1 MDQTHALRPSRPDVS
16 AAVAGPLRT
25 VAARL
30 AARGVALFFGAFSLA
45 NAAVALRTGR
55 TEDLWWV
62 DASGLP
68 AWVSAVLWLAAAL
81 LVAYAL
87 APEMRSWRRTATAAV
102 SLALALVAAV
112 NAAAFYSA
120 WRAAD
125 IVPQV
130 PVPLSAIIALG
141 FLFVAWVVA
150 RTSTVTPRPQSS
162 SRRELAGA
170 VLVALVIAA
179 LFPLAHVYTFG
190 TTDYR
195 RPADVAVAFGARVYA
210 DGALTTSAE
219 DRTRTAAGLYT
230 SGLVPRLVMSG
241 GVGESGYDETVAMRD
256 RAIELGVPADA
267 IVRDTGGANT
277 DRTVANTVA
286 MFEADGT
293 RTVLVVSQFYHLPR
307 IKMAYRAVGW
317 NVYTVPA
324 ERSRPILKTPALVA
338 REIPGFWVYW
348 ARAWVRDVTGG

>member
-1 MDQTHALRPSRPDVS
+1 MTRAI
-16 AAVAGPLRT
+16 
-25 VAARL
+25 AR
-30 AARGVALFFGAFSLA
+30 AVALFFGAFSLA

-87 APEMRSWRRTATAAV
+87 APEMRAWRRWATVAVSGLLAVVAGSNMLGFYAAWQAGSIVPMVPVPFSAAV
-102 SLALALVAAV
+102 ALGFVAVTVVVARGRQSALAPRREALAVAAV
-112 NAAAFYSA
+112 
-120 WRAAD
+120 
-125 IVPQV
+125 
-130 PVPLSAIIALG
+130 L
-141 FLFVAWVVA
+141 
-150 RTSTVTPRPQSS
+150 
-162 SRRELAGA
+162 
-170 VLVALVIAA
+170 LVIVA

-195 RPADVAVAFGARVYA
+195 RPADVAVVFGARVYA
-210 DGALTTSAE
+210 NGMLTTSLE
-219 DRTRTAAGLYT
+219 DRVRTAAGLFT
-230 SGLVPRLVMSG
+230 GGLVPRLVMSG
-241 GVGESGYDETVAMRD
+241 GVGDSGYDETIAMRD
-256 RAIELGVPADA
+256 RAMALGVPADA
-267 IVRDTGGANT
+267 IVLDAEGANT

-307 IKMAYRAVGW
+307 IKMAYRAAGW
-317 NVYTVPA
+317 NVLTVPA
-324 ERSRPILKTPALVA
+324 ERSRPIVKTPVLVL

-348 ARAWVRDVTGG
+348 ARSWARDVAGG